1 MGLLAAFKDLAKS
14 ATEHEADEI
23 RQQTL
28 EQLPLT
34 EDLAD
39 RRVARVCGV
48 IRSVTMPARGS
59 VPILLAEVFDGRTAV
74 NLVWIG
80 RRRIAG
86 IEPGALISA
95 HGRVAMRPEG
105 ATIFNPPYTLLPRA

>member
-1 MGLLAAFKDLAKS
+1 MGVLSALKDLAKS
-14 ATEHEADEI
+14 ASEHEADEI
-23 RQQTL
+23 RRQTL

-34 EDLAD
+34 EELHD
-39 RRVARVCGV
+39 RQVAQVCGV
-48 IRSVTMPARGS
+48 IRSVTMPARTS
-59 VPILLAEVFDGRTAV
+59 VPVLQADVFDGSTAV
-74 NLVWIG
+74 TLVWIG

-105 ATIFNPPYTLLPRA
+105 PTIFNPPYTLLPRR